1 MKPVHSLSGHAIGIV
16 LSLAMASLASAQH
29 RGADTGTG
37 GAAVSIG
44 SSSPSGGSSS
54 SSSGGD
60 SSGSSNSS
68 SAFQSGTY
76 TGTSAGTNHRTGS
89 IPAPNPA
96 TANTTS
102 GAFTNYSSLT
112 FPSPEF
118 ARPRSSLPLGTA
130 FAKGS
135 VPTLSLNNNN
145 PTFIPTYN
153 PWLYAYDG
161 LYGLPF
167 YGTFDPFA
175 VDFGYIGPTVWTT
188 TTPTAKTDKGV
199 LRLNVKPYDAEVYID
214 GALVGKASQF
224 EGVFHKLRLEEG
236 VHRLELR
243 ASGYQSLTVNVR
255 IDAGESMTYRGSL
268 EKTAP

>member
-1 MKPVHSLSGHAIGIV
+1 M
-16 LSLAMASLASAQH
+16 
-29 RGADTGTG
+29 
-37 GAAVSIG
+37 
-44 SSSPSGGSSS
+44 
-54 SSSGGD
+54 
-60 SSGSSNSS
+60 
-68 SAFQSGTY
+68 
-76 TGTSAGTNHRTGS
+76 
-89 IPAPNPA
+89 
-96 TANTTS
+96 
-102 GAFTNYSSLT
+102 
-112 FPSPEF
+112 
-118 ARPRSSLPLGTA
+118 
-130 FAKGS
+130 
-135 VPTLSLNNNN
+135 
-145 PTFIPTYN
+145 
-153 PWLYAYDG
+153 
-161 LYGLPF
+161 PF

-268 EKTAP
+268 EKSAP